1 MIFFAYV
8 TRMSS
13 KNDFIFL
20 TKEYNNNKGTLL
32 IGDHKNRSSC
42 KRLTILQKDKFSTRT
57 KRGILSQH
65 YISNPPKRE
74 AIHWK
79 RKIYQSPL
87 LPLETRLSREFRFNA
102 HPTLL
107 IPIKYHKHFFLLP
120 KDKDDR

>member
-42 KRLTILQKDKFSTRT
+42 KRLTILQKINFRRERKEEYFPNIISLILQ
-57 KRGILSQH
+57 RGKQSIGKGRFTNHRCYPSKH
-65 YISNPPKRE
+65 DYRE
-74 AIHWK
+74 
-79 RKIYQSPL
+79 S
-87 LPLETRLSREFRFNA
+87 FVNA